1 MLRPLIPY
9 QINLSPYIVPG
20 LPKKRTTTTQDI
32 IVEAVCSQ
40 YNLIFEVICKRT
52 RKRNIVEARQVIM
65 YLLCHYTTASLKRI
79 GDLFG
84 GYDHTTVIH
93 SRKQIADLLCSDR
106 ELANKVH
113 EIKRRSELIDRIP
126 RKITKLK
133 DETNHVT
140 GHNEL
145 EK

>member
-20 LPKKRTTTTQDI
+20 LPRKRTTTTQDI
-32 IVEAVCSQ
+32 IVEAVCNQ
-40 YNLIFEVICKRT
+40 YNLIFEAICKRT

-93 SRKQIADLLCSDR
+93 SRKQITDLLYTDR
-106 ELANKVH
+106 DLANRMA
-113 EIKRRSELIDRIP
+113 EIKRKAELVDRIP
-126 RKITKLK
+126 RKITRLK
-133 DETNHVT
+133 DDNTNS
-140 GHNEL
+140 
-145 EK
+145 